1 MLSSYMPHLLGLD
14 FYSEN
19 LESLLAA
26 SDPRG
31 LYGVKIEISEYGSGA
46 QRRGASID
54 LHSSISDLAVPSQ
67 LSVGRDS
74 KN

>member
-1 MLSSYMPHLLGLD
+1 MPHLRLD

-31 LYGVKIEISEYGSGA
+31 LYGVKIEISEWKWSAAY
-46 QRRGASID
+46 RGASI
-54 LHSSISDLAVPSQ
+54 LHSSISDLAVPSK

>member
-1 MLSSYMPHLLGLD
+1 VSPGVTRTSGAGGGAALAGHTCHTHTSRIGL

-31 LYGVKIEISEYGSGA
+31 LYGVKIEISEWKWSA
-46 QRRGASID
+46 A
-54 LHSSISDLAVPSQ
+54 
-67 LSVGRDS
+67 
-74 KN
+74 

>member
-1 MLSSYMPHLLGLD
+1 MAHLGLD

-31 LYGVKIEISEYGSGA
+31 TSLRVYGVKIEISEWKWSA
-46 QRRGASID
+46 A
-54 LHSSISDLAVPSQ
+54 
-67 LSVGRDS
+67 
-74 KN
+74 

>member
-1 MLSSYMPHLLGLD
+1 MTRTSEAGGGAALAGHTCHTSRIGL

-31 LYGVKIEISEYGSGA
+31 LYGVKIEISEWKWSA
-46 QRRGASID
+46 A
-54 LHSSISDLAVPSQ
+54 
-67 LSVGRDS
+67 
-74 KN
+74 

>member
-1 MLSSYMPHLLGLD
+1 MAHLGLD

-31 LYGVKIEISEYGSGA
+31 SLRCEDRDFRVEVERSVGLGAPPMFSIPRSRIS
-46 QRRGASID
+46 QFQ
-54 LHSSISDLAVPSQ
+54 V
-67 LSVGRDS
+67 VGRDS

>member
-1 MLSSYMPHLLGLD
+1 MPHLGLD

-31 LYGVKIEISEYGSGA
+31 LYEYGVKIEISEWKCSAVY
-46 QRRGASID
+46 RGASI
-54 LHSSISDLAVPSQ
+54 LHSSISDLAVPSK
-67 LSVGRDS
+67 LSVGRDAA
-74 KN
+74 